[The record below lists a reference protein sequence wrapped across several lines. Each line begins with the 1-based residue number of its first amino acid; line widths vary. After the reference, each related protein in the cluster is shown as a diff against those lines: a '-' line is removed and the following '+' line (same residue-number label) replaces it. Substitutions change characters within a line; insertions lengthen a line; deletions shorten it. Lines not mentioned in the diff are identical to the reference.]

1 MQSGQPAQPPQDPS
15 YGQAGQQGPTGPGPG
30 WPPAGQPYGGQP
42 GGGQPYGGQPGDGP
56 YAGQPPYGGPQQ
68 GFASAQWQPE
78 PKRRGKLIPLIV
90 ALAVLIVFGGGG
102 AFAYSRLNGGDQP
115 SAVLPGT
122 AVAYA
127 RVDLNPSAGQRVAAL
142 RFLMKF
148 PSVRDEIGL
157 TSDNDDLHQKLFEL
171 LKKNAGDDLAEVDFD
186 RDVKPWLG
194 DRLAVAA
201 VPSHGLGKPD
211 PVIAVQVK
219 DEDKARAGLDK
230 LFADEKDKPGLAFVG
245 KYAILGEDQA
255 KVDSAVAVG
264 KDNPLES
271 NEKFSHD
278 LSDLGEQGFAS
289 FWADTRAAAEL
300 AGDKLTDQ
308 QRAALP
314 VGSAAAVLRF
324 DSQYVE
330 LKAVMHGGQTLTP
343 TTTGAGD
350 VVATLPG
357 STAAALAISDGES
370 LVGTIWDQ
378 LQKSLAGSGI
388 KLGELTKGFSEEY
401 GLTLPD
407 DLKPLLG
414 KSLALA
420 VDKESGDLPKIAARI
435 ETDPAKA
442 EAVVDKVTALVA
454 SQTGAD
460 VPIEKAKD
468 GDTLVLATDKGYAD
482 KVLKGG
488 NLGQTD
494 NFRQAVPDAKGALM
508 LGYVD
513 FEAARSLNPEFGS
526 NKDLAVLRSA
536 GCVVRITGD
545 AEADL
550 TLRLVAK

>member
-1 MQSGQPAQPPQDPS
+1 M
-15 YGQAGQQGPTGPGPG
+15 
-30 WPPAGQPYGGQP
+30 
-42 GGGQPYGGQPGDGP
+42 
-56 YAGQPPYGGPQQ
+56 
-68 GFASAQWQPE
+68 
-78 PKRRGKLIPLIV
+78 
-90 ALAVLIVFGGGG
+90 
-102 AFAYSRLNGGDQP
+102 
-115 SAVLPGT
+115 
-122 AVAYA
+122 
-127 RVDLNPSAGQRVAAL
+127 
-142 RFLMKF
+142 
-148 PSVRDEIGL
+148 
-157 TSDNDDLHQKLFEL
+157 
-171 LKKNAGDDLAEVDFD
+171 
-186 RDVKPWLG
+186 
-194 DRLAVAA
+194 
-201 VPSHGLGKPD
+201 
-211 PVIAVQVK
+211 IA
-219 DEDKARAGLDK
+219 
-230 LFADEKDKPGLAFVG
+230 
-245 KYAILGEDQA
+245 EDQA
-255 KVDSAVAVG
+255 KVDSAVAVS

-271 NEKFSHD
+271 NEKFSDD

-330 LKAVMHGGQTLTP
+330 LKAVMHGGGQTLTP

-350 VVATLPG
+350 VVATLPD

-388 KLGELTKGFSEEY
+388 KLGEVTKDFSEEY
-401 GLTLPD
+401 GIALPD

-420 VDKESGDLPKIAARI
+420 VDKEDGGDLPKIAARI

-494 NFRQAVPDAKGALM
+494 NFRQAVPDTKGALM

-513 FEAARSLNPEFGS
+513 FEATRSLSPDFSS

-536 GCVVRITGD
+536 GYVARVTSD